1 MTTAVNV
8 DAAAAIL
15 SHPESC
21 LSSPSLSTLLSS
33 LLLGNDDDV
42 DDDNVASFVILCE
55 LVTAL
60 GLVVACLLFVSSDR
74 LVGCIRRF
82 VHLYRIG
89 NRRRH
94 HREDDE
100 ELPIQEEKTELRHV
114 TVLHDT
120 TEQREHGYLS
130 DEYDHQIYHPPA

>member
-1 MTTAVNV
+1 MTTT
-8 DAAAAIL
+8 D
-15 SHPESC
+15 
-21 LSSPSLSTLLSS
+21 
-33 LLLGNDDDV
+33 NDDDDDV
-42 DDDNVASFVILCE
+42 DDNVASFVILCE

-89 NRRRH
+89 NHRRH
-94 HREDDE
+94 HRREEDE
-100 ELPIQEEKTELRHV
+100 ELPVQEEKTELRHV

-120 TEQREHGYLS
+120 TEQCEHGYLS
-130 DEYDHQIYHPPA
+130 DEYDRQIYHPSA